1 MYKKLNL
8 SNDFNS
14 TKLTKIIDN
23 EYENIDSY
31 ANLIGSAN
39 YAFPSVLEILNT
51 PFNLNP
57 AEGPIGKRFFPL
69 CNGIDELE
77 VYGEKKLRELF
88 DIDDTY
94 SANLEP
100 YSGTQANQ
108 IVYNSVLDKNDTV
121 VAMNSKCGGHVS
133 HHNFLKKYFNL
144 IEYGIDENEIINYK
158 QIEDICRKYQP
169 KLLVAGCSSY
179 PRQIDYNVLG
189 EICEKYNVKLLADIS
204 HTVIYIINKK
214 HISPFGIADFVT
226 FTTHKTTR
234 GIRGGIVIYK
244 SKYKK
249 IIDKSVFPC
258 IQGAPKFNEIL
269 AKVVMLEELL
279 HTDINSYVSDILKIT
294 NTFVNHFNNNNLKLY
309 TGGSD
314 SHIITIDLSNNGLT
328 GKQCEE
334 LLQSQHIL
342 VNRNSLPYDLLGP
355 SITSGIRIGTLS
367 LATLKMN
374 PNDYCKILD
383 IIIQTILQNKI
394 VDCHSVENIMK
405 KYNIINISNEERQL
419 K

>member
-1 MYKKLNL
+1 
-8 SNDFNS
+8 
-14 TKLTKIIDN
+14 
-23 EYENIDSY
+23 
-31 ANLIGSAN
+31 
-39 YAFPSVLEILNT
+39 
-51 PFNLNP
+51 
-57 AEGPIGKRFFPL
+57 
-69 CNGIDELE
+69 
-77 VYGEKKLRELF
+77 
-88 DIDDTY
+88 
-94 SANLEP
+94 
-100 YSGTQANQ
+100 
-108 IVYNSVLDKNDTV
+108 
-121 VAMNSKCGGHVS
+121 MNSKCGGHVS

-249 IIDKSVFPC
+249 IIDKSVFPY

-294 NTFVNHFNNNNLKLY
+294 NTFVNHFNNNNLILY